1 MIRFFLIGIVSSLT
15 LQKASAT
22 IIVAGS
28 GERFATRPDT
38 TIGERLTDGYEYM
51 ARLQRLDDNLDL
63 CPNTDTEPYTYN
75 ITVPP
80 DGLPGE

>member
-1 MIRFFLIGIVSSLT
+1 MLRFFLVGIFSSLA

-22 IIVAGS
+22 VIMVGS
-28 GERFATRPDT
+28 GERFATRPDAM
-38 TIGERLTDGYEYM
+38 IGERLTDGYEYM

-63 CPNTDTEPYTYN
+63 CPTGDSEPYTYN